1 MIKHVVCY
9 KLKERTEKAKQ
20 AVKAMFLSMEDK
32 IPEIKELQVGLDFLN
47 SERSYDVILE
57 IVFETREA
65 MNSYQKHP
73 YHVSTVKPFMASA
86 RETSVS
92 VDYEF

>member
-9 KLKERTEKAKQ
+9 QLYERTKEKAEE
-20 AVKAMFLSMEDK
+20 VKAMFMSMKGK
-32 IPEIKELQVGLDFLN
+32 IEVIKELQVGIDFLR

-57 IVFETREA
+57 ITFNSIED
-65 MNSYQKHP
+65 MNDYQKHP
-73 YHVSTVKPFMASA
+73 YHLEVVKPFMAQA
-86 RETSVS
+86 KKLSVS

>member
-9 KLKERTEKAKQ
+9 QLYERTKEKAEE
-20 AVKAMFLSMEDK
+20 VKMMFMSMQGK
-32 IPEIKELQVGLDFLN
+32 IEVIKELQVGIDFLR

-57 IVFETREA
+57 IIFESIED
-65 MNSYQKHP
+65 MNAYQNHP
-73 YHVSTVKPFMASA
+73 YHLEIVKPFMRQAKKL
-86 RETSVS
+86 SVS

>member
-9 KLKERTEKAKQ
+9 KLKERTMESKQ
-20 AVKAMFLSMEDK
+20 AVKKMFMSMKKE
-32 IPEIKELQVGLDFLN
+32 ISEIKELNVGLDFLG

-57 IVFETREA
+57 IVFETKED
-65 MNSYQKHP
+65 MNAYQKNP
-73 YHVSTVKPFMASA
+73 YHVTIVKPFMANA